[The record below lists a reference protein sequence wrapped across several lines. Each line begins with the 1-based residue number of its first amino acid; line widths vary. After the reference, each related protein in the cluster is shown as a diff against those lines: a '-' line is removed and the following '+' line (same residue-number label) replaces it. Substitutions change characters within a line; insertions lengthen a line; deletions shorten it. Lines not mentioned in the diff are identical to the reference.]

1 MADGINTAEAGA
13 AVLEPCLNR
22 GQIAQCFN
30 VSENTINKWIGKG
43 MPVETE
49 GGNGVAYEFLFSAC
63 QIWFNEA
70 QASAAAEKAAANDFV
85 AQKRMELLGVE
96 KNDAR
101 AGFTPAQMRELAQAE
116 LVWMQAAKQRGALV
130 AADEMVELLDTVF
143 TEMRAGLD
151 GQPDWLEREFGLSGE
166 QVATVIKYNDGI
178 LKAIQRG
185 IKGAV
190 LSVVDADNDP
200 LDGGLF

>member
-1 MADGINTAEAGA
+1 MADEVNTAGA
-13 AVLEPCLNR
+13 AAEPLLNR
-22 GQIAQCFN
+22 GQLAQCFN

-49 GGNGVAYEFLFSAC
+49 GGNGVAYEFKFSVCKA
-63 QIWFNEA
+63 WFDEA
-70 QASAAAEKAAANDFV
+70 QASAAAEKQAANDFV
-85 AQKRMELLGVE
+85 AQQRMEFLGVE

-130 AADEMVELLDTVF
+130 ATDEMVELLDTVF

-151 GQPDWLEREFGLSGE
+151 GQPDWLEREFGLTGE
-166 QVATVIKYNDGI
+166 QVAAVIKYNDGI

-185 IKGAV
+185 IQDAA
-190 LSVVDADNDP
+190 LSAVDAGNDP

>member
-1 MADGINTAEAGA
+1 MADNVT
-13 AVLEPCLNR
+13 LEPLLNR

-49 GGNGVAYEFLFSAC
+49 GGNGVAYEFRFSDCDA
-63 QIWFNEA
+63 WFQAA
-70 QASAAAEKAAANDFV
+70 QKSAAEEKAAANEFV
-85 AQKRMELLGVE
+85 AQRRMDLLGV
-96 KNDAR
+96 KKDDAR

-130 AADEMVELLDTVF
+130 PADEMVELLDVIF

-151 GQPDWLEREFGLSGE
+151 GLPDWLEREFALSGE
-166 QVATVIKYNDGI
+166 QVALVIKYNDGI
-178 LKAIQRG
+178 L
-185 IKGAV
+185 
-190 LSVVDADNDP
+190 LSVQQSIKDAALSGDGDGVDP